1 MLPLLFVTQTNY
13 KVGLTDSKYDIVII
27 GSGLGGLCSAY
38 IMSKEGYKVCVLEKN
53 RQLGGSLQIFSRDK
67 VIFDT
72 GIHYIGGLSE
82 GQNLNRYFKYFNLM
96 DKLKLKQMDKDGF
109 DIVTFRGDPNEY
121 KHAQG
126 YGNFINTLSAQ
137 FPGERANLERYCN
150 KMKEICSFFPL
161 YNLEEGTKDLF
172 TATFLETDTK
182 AYIESVTSNKK
193 LQNVLAG
200 TNPLYAGEPNKTP
213 LYVHALVVNTYIES
227 AWKCIDGGAQIAKH
241 LSDSIKEM
249 GGEIYNYCEAAKF
262 NFSGH
267 EIKSVELTDGRKIE
281 GKTFISNCDLSKTM
295 DMIEPGHIRQA
306 YRHRIQSLENTPS
319 SFILYIVLKKE
330 TIPYFNHNKYHYDI
344 DDVWDAINYDENT
357 WPKGFALFPQSS
369 TKNPAYTESLIV
381 MGYMNYKEM
390 QEWSDVVNIIPNKV
404 NERGENYEEFKERK
418 CQLLFKTLFAHMPE
432 LKGNIESYYSS
443 TPLTYRDYIGSRDGT
458 MYGIAKD
465 YRDPLK
471 TFISPKTKVPN
482 LLLTGQNLNLHGV
495 LGVTVSSVVTCS
507 EILGQQYLIKKIKEY
522 S

>member
-1 MLPLLFVTQTNY
+1 M
-13 KVGLTDSKYDIVII
+13 GLTDSKYDIVII

-38 IMSKEGYKVCVLEKN
+38 ILSKEGYKVCVLEKN

-82 GQNLNRYFKYFNLM
+82 GQNLNRYFKYFGLM
-96 DKLKLKQMDKDGF
+96 DKLKLKQMDIEGF
-109 DIVTFRGDPNEY
+109 DIVTFKGDPTQY
-121 KHAQG
+121 KHSQG
-126 YGNFINTLSAQ
+126 YDNFIRVLSDL
-137 FPGERANLERYCN
+137 FPGEKENIERYCN
-150 KMKEICSFFPL
+150 KMREICSFFPL
-161 YNLEEGTKDLF
+161 YNLEDGTKDLF
-172 TATFLETDTK
+172 TANFLETDTK
-182 AYIESVTSNKK
+182 TYIESITSNKR

-200 TNPLYAGEPNKTP
+200 TNPLYAGEANKTP

-227 AWKCIDGGAQIAKH
+227 AWKCMDGGAQIAKH
-241 LSDSIKEM
+241 MADAIKSM
-249 GGEIYNYCEAAKF
+249 GGEVHNYCEATRF
-262 NFSGH
+262 NFSGSD
-267 EIKSVELTDGRKIE
+267 IKSVVLSDGRTVE
-281 GKTFISNCDLSKTM
+281 GKTFISNCDLTKTM

-306 YRHRIQSLENTPS
+306 YRHRIQSLQNSTS
-319 SFILYIVLKKE
+319 SFILYIVLKKS
-330 TIPYFNHNKYHYDI
+330 TLPYFNHNKYHYDI

-357 WPKGFALFPQSS
+357 WPKGFALFPQYSS
-369 TKNPAYTESLIV
+369 KNPGYTDSLIV
-381 MGYMNYKEM
+381 MGYMKYSEM
-390 QEWSDVVNIIPNKV
+390 AQWQDVKNIIPN
-404 NERGENYEEFKERK
+404 NENFRGEGYEEFKERK
-418 CQLLFKTLFAHMPE
+418 SQLLLKTLLNQMPE
-432 LKGNIESYYSS
+432 LRGNIQSYYSS

-465 YRDPLK
+465 FRDPLK

-507 EILGQQYLIKKIKEY
+507 ELLGQQYLISKIKEH